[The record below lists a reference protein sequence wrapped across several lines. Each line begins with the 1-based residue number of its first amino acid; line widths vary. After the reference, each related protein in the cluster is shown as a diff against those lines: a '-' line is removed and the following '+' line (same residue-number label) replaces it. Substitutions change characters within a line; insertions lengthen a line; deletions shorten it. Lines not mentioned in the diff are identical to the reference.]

1 MLLLSRAQHDQI
13 KDHNLIDPDRS
24 TDYLDLICLFFIL
37 EAITYSVFRFEVGKA
52 TYTKVQAQDQIR
64 DFVSEILIYM
74 SHAARAT
81 RNAYVAF

>member
-24 TDYLDLICLFFIL
+24 TDYLDLICLIL
-37 EAITYSVFRFEVGKA
+37 EAITYSLFRFEVGKA

-74 SHAARAT
+74 SHAARVT
-81 RNAYVAF
+81 RSSYVAF

>member
-1 MLLLSRAQHDQI
+1 MLLLSRAQRDQI

-24 TDYLDLICLFFIL
+24 TDYLDLIWLFFIL
-37 EAITYSVFRFEVGKA
+37 EAIRYSLFRVGKA
-52 TYTKVQAQDQIR
+52 TYTKVQAQFK